1 MNKLFYL
8 FSVVYLLLLPVLV
21 SGQDLRKLPQQE
33 RDKVLLELSK
43 KALLKYG
50 DKEYYKAGLTPQISK
65 EIITGGKY
73 KDREVYVVT
82 YPYDT
87 TKYNMEHNYS
97 ASVKIFAD
105 TGGIGF
111 IMFGN
116 GWGVAVDWLLQNS
129 SKIERVVFDESMR
142 KKWDAEICKVWDSV
156 RMEEAHY
163 RRLYEERWR
172 RKQDSLRQSGDTLRR
187 CKKKKVTITKE

>member
-1 MNKLFYL
+1 MSKFNFIIICFVCLSINEVIYA
-8 FSVVYLLLLPVLV
+8 
-21 SGQDLRKLPQQE
+21 QDLRKLPKQE

-43 KALLKYG
+43 EALLKYG
-50 DKEYYKAGLTPQISK
+50 DKEYYEASLVPQISK
-65 EIITGGKY
+65 EIIVGGKY
-73 KDREVYVVT
+73 KDREIYVVT

-129 SKIERVVFDESMR
+129 SKIEKVVFDENMR
-142 KKWDAEICKVWDSV
+142 KKWDEKVRKMWDSV
-156 RMEEAHY
+156 RMEEAYY

-172 RKQDSLRQSGDTLRR
+172 KKQDSLRQLGDTLR
-187 CKKKKVTITKE
+187 